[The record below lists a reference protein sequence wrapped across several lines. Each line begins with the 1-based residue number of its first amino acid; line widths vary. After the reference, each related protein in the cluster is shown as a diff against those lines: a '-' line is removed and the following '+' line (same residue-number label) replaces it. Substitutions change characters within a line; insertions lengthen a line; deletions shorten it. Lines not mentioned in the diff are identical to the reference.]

1 MDREDMIALI
11 EAFESFVKLNDLI
24 MSITDGYQIA
34 NKEYTGIENIYDVI
48 KKYSRYWEDDDE
60 SEDKFRAVMYA
71 INATPE
77 EKYELLKVI

>member
-34 NKEYTGIENIYDVI
+34 NKEYTGLENIYDVI
-48 KKYSRYWEDDDE
+48 
-60 SEDKFRAVMYA
+60 
-71 INATPE
+71 N
-77 EKYELLKVI
+77 LKVV

>member
-11 EAFESFVKLNDLI
+11 EAFESYVKLNDIIVNL
-24 MSITDGYQIA
+24 TG
-34 NKEYTGIENIYDVI
+34 GIEITNPEYAAMDNIYEVI
-48 KKYSRYWEDDDE
+48 KRNSRYPEDDYR
-60 SEDKFRAVMYA
+60 SEEQFRAVMYA